1 MSSPGSYRPGSR
13 HQAKVL
19 VVVAGPAAGAR
30 IPFTGE
36 LRLGRVEDGGHLG
49 GDPALSRHHAVL
61 RDQPDG
67 LTTIEDLGS
76 ANGTYVNGRKISGI
90 QQVHIGDTVELGA
103 SSLRLTAES
112 GAETAR
118 APEPRLRARS
128 PRGDERSRGD
138 EFPRGGVEESAEE
151 TGWAQIEPL
160 VSKEAG
166 QLSGSAVVPQKRG
179 SSVGTVSS
187 VSRRADAA
195 GKSKSAP
202 ASQVLT
208 FRLEQ
213 FTEHGDRRG
222 VITVELRGLELSG
235 DVAVGDRVE
244 AIGRIRGGVLHAKV
258 VHNLTTGGTVSQTG
272 QAGRR
277 LRAAA
282 AVAAKLALILL
293 ILGAMTLF
301 VLIATRKVG
310 GQ

>member
-1 MSSPGSYRPGSR
+1 MSSPGSYGPGSR
-13 HQAKVL
+13 RQAKVL

-30 IPFTGE
+30 IPFAGE
-36 LRLGRVEDGGHLG
+36 LRLGRAEDGGDLG

-61 RDQPDG
+61 RDGPDG

-76 ANGTYVNGRKISGI
+76 ANGTFVNGRRISGI

-103 SSLRLTAES
+103 SSLRLTADR

-128 PRGDERSRGD
+128 PRGDER
-138 EFPRGGVEESAEE
+138 PRGGVEESVEE
-151 TGWAQIEPL
+151 TGWAEIEPP
-160 VSKEAG
+160 VSRDAVDR
-166 QLSGSAVVPQKRG
+166 SASAAAPQKRG
-179 SSVGTVSS
+179 SSIGTVSS
-187 VSRRADAA
+187 VSRRADQV
-195 GKSKSAP
+195 GKSLRAP
-202 ASQVLT
+202 PSQVLT
-208 FRLEQ
+208 FRLER
-213 FTEHGDRRG
+213 FDEHGDRRS

-244 AIGRIRGGVLHAKV
+244 AVGRIRGGVLHAKV
-258 VHNLTTGGTVSQTG
+258 VRNLTTGGTVRQVG

-282 AVAAKLALILL
+282 AGGLKLALILL

>member
-30 IPFTGE
+30 IPFAGE

-61 RDQPDG
+61 RDQPGG

-76 ANGTYVNGRKISGI
+76 ANGTYLNGRRISGI

-103 SSLRLTAES
+103 SSLRLTADS

-118 APEPRLRARS
+118 MPEPRLRARS
-128 PRGDERSRGD
+128 PRGDER
-138 EFPRGGVEESAEE
+138 PPGGVEESAEE

-166 QLSGSAVVPQKRG
+166 QLSGSAVVPRKRG

-282 AVAAKLALILL
+282 VVIVKLALILL